1 MSFVHLHSHT
11 SYSLLDGAGKIKE
24 MVQRAAELNMKA
36 LAITDHGNMFG
47 AVEFYDEAKK
57 AGIKPILGMEAYIAP
72 RERQLRKAVEGE
84 SHSYHLVLLAKNET
98 GFKNLMKLSSRAY
111 LEGMYYKPRIDKDIL
126 REYSEGL
133 IATTACMKGE
143 VPYKLRR
150 GQREQAI
157 KAAEEY
163 LEIFGEDFY
172 FEIQNHH
179 IPEEASVYPLMYDL
193 AKEMGVPVIATNDNH
208 YLKKGDHE
216 AHDILLCLQTGK
228 DRDDPNRMR
237 YGTEELYLKSADEMY
252 RLFKDTPEVLE
263 NTLAIEEKINFE
275 IDFKKRYLPE
285 FPIPKS
291 EGSITP
297 DEYLKR
303 LTYRGAEQNYPE
315 LTDEIRKRIDH
326 ELSVIQRMGFAGYFL
341 ITQDFIN
348 AAKEKDI
355 PVGLGRGSAAG
366 SIVSYNLGIT
376 QVDPLKYDL
385 LFERFLNPERISMP
399 DIDID
404 FCAERRDEVIE
415 YVKEKYGR
423 KNVAQIITFGT
434 MASKGVVRDVSR
446 VLKIPIQQA
455 DTISKMIPAKAGKG
469 MPLQKAL
476 NEVPE
481 LKELAER
488 DDPQLK
494 ELFKYSLTLEG
505 IARHTSI
512 HAAGIIITPEETDN
526 YVPLFKTKEGDIAT
540 QWTMGWS
547 EAIGLLKMDFLG
559 LRNLTVIQKAEKLIS
574 KRLGKAFSVS
584 EAPLDD
590 KKTFKLFGDGLTV
603 GVFQFESSGM
613 QEYLKKLKPSRIED
627 LIAMNALYRPGPM
640 SMIGEFID
648 RKYGRHK
655 IEYLHPKLEP
665 ILKETYGIIV
675 YQEQVMRIASDL
687 GGFSLAQADLMRR
700 AMGKKKKEVMEEQR
714 DKFIEGCVAN
724 GIDKKTAKEI
734 AELIVKFAQY
744 GFNKSHSAA
753 YAIIAYQT
761 AYLKTYFPAEF
772 MSANLTTEMN
782 NGDRVMILMEECKKL
797 GLKIKAP
804 DVNYSEG
811 HFVPIEKDV
820 IAFGMEA
827 IKNVGAGAI
836 ASIVEARNAEGP
848 VTNIF
853 DLLKRVDLRLVNKKV
868 LESLVQAGALDSLEG
883 SRSQLFH
890 SIEKASSFAQ
900 EMQGE
905 KNRNKNQLSL
915 FGGETAE
922 QSDSLVSYPELPDV
936 PEWTVTEKLKKEKE
950 LLGFYISGHP
960 LERYRAVVQLFS
972 TPIEDYL
979 PSEEEAEEESKIK
992 PPSVLQV
999 CGQIIEMRTILDKK
1013 QQKMAFVKIEDFKRT
1028 YEVVVFGSVYP
1039 MFEPF
1044 LKADNSVMVVGKMS
1058 SGTSLSDSPIK
1069 LIGEQ
1074 IMPLE
1079 QVPENFTESLLMRIE
1094 KDKINAEKIH
1104 HLKTVLKSSP
1114 GKSRVF
1120 VDLYL
1125 NGGEPFRLQSNSIKI
1140 NLSFNTLNELH
1151 KIIGL
1156 EHLKIKVRER

>member
-24 MVQRAAELNMKA
+24 MVRRAAELNMKA

-47 AVEFYDEAKK
+47 ALEFFDEAKK

-98 GFKNLMKLSSRAY
+98 GFKNLIKLSSRAY
-111 LEGMYYKPRIDKDIL
+111 LEGMYYKPRIDKAIL
-126 REYSEGL
+126 REFSEGL

-179 IPEEASVYPLMYDL
+179 IPEEAAVYPQIYEL

-208 YLKKGDHE
+208 YVNKGDHE

-237 YGTEELYLKSADEMY
+237 YGTEELYLKSPDEMY
-252 RLFKDTPEVLE
+252 QMFKDKSEVLE
-263 NTLAIEEKINFE
+263 NTLAIEEKIDFE
-275 IDFKKRYLPE
+275 VDFSNRYLPE
-285 FPIPKS
+285 FPIPDT

-315 LTDEIRKRIDH
+315 MTDEIKKRIDY
-326 ELSVIQRMGFAGYFL
+326 ELGVIKHMGFAGYFL

-348 AAKEKDI
+348 AAKAKDI

-385 LFERFLNPERISMP
+385 LFERFLNPDRISMP

-404 FCAERRDEVIE
+404 FCVERRDEVIE

-446 VLKIPIQQA
+446 ALKIPIQQA

-469 MPLQKAL
+469 MPLQKAIE
-476 NEVPE
+476 EVPE
-481 LKELAER
+481 IKELAER
-488 DDPQLK
+488 EDPQLK
-494 ELFKYSLTLEG
+494 ELFKYALTLEG

-574 KRLGKAFSVS
+574 KRLGKKFSVS

-640 SMIGEFID
+640 SMIDEFID

-655 IEYLHPKLEP
+655 IEYLHPDLEP

-714 DKFIEGCVAN
+714 DKFIAGCIEN
-724 GIDKKTAKEI
+724 GIEKKTAKEI

-761 AYLKTYFPAEF
+761 AYLKTHYPAEF

-782 NGDRVMILMEECKKL
+782 NGDRVMILMDECKKI

-836 ASIVEARNAEGP
+836 ASIVQAREEEGP
-848 VTNIF
+848 VRNIF

-868 LESLVQAGALDSLEG
+868 LESLIQAGALDSLEG
-883 SRSQLFH
+883 SRAQLFH

-900 EMQGE
+900 DMQGE

-915 FGGETAE
+915 FGAAGAAE
-922 QSDSLVSYPELPDV
+922 QTDSLVSYPELPDV
-936 PEWTVTEKLKKEKE
+936 PEWSVMEKLKKEKE

-960 LERYRAVVQLFS
+960 LERYRSVVQLFS
-972 TPIEDYL
+972 TPIDDYL
-979 PSEEEAEEESKIK
+979 PSEEEEESKIK

-999 CGQIIEMRTILDKK
+999 CGQIIDMRTILDKK

-1028 YEVVVFGSVYP
+1028 YEIVVFSSVYP

-1044 LKADNSVMVVGKMS
+1044 LKADNMVMVVGKLS
-1058 SGTSLSDSPIK
+1058 LGTSLSDSPIK
-1069 LIGEQ
+1069 LIGDQ
-1074 IMPLE
+1074 IMPME
-1079 QVPENFTESLLMRIE
+1079 QVPENLTDSLLMRIS
-1094 KDKINAEKIH
+1094 KDKVDSDKLH

-1114 GKSRVF
+1114 GKSKVF
-1120 VDLYL
+1120 FDLQM
-1125 NGGEPFRLQSNSIKI
+1125 NGGNPFRLLSNSIKI
-1140 NLSFNTLNELH
+1140 SLSFNTLTEID
-1151 KIIGL
+1151 KILGL
-1156 EHLKIKVRER
+1156 EQLKIQVRER

>member
-1 MSFVHLHSHT
+1 
-11 SYSLLDGAGKIKE
+11 
-24 MVQRAAELNMKA
+24 MKA

-47 AVEFYDEAKK
+47 ALEFYDEAKK

-84 SHSYHLVLLAKNET
+84 SHSYHLVLLAKNEV
-98 GFKNLMKLSSRAY
+98 GFKNLMKLSSKAY
-111 LEGMYYKPRIDKDIL
+111 LEGMYYKPRIDKTIL
-126 REYSEGL
+126 KEYSEGL

-150 GQREQAI
+150 GMREQAI

-163 LEIFGEDFY
+163 LEIFGDDFY

-179 IPEEASVYPLMYDL
+179 IPEEASVYPLMYEL

-252 RLFKDTPEVLE
+252 QLFKETPEVLE
-263 NTLAIEEKINFE
+263 NTLAIEEKIDLK

-285 FPIPKS
+285 FPIPAS
-291 EGSITP
+291 EGNISP

-303 LTYRGAEQNYPE
+303 LTYRGAEKNYPE
-315 LTDEIRKRIDH
+315 LTDEIKKRIDY
-326 ELSVIQRMGFAGYFL
+326 ELSVIQHMGFAGYFL

-348 AAKEKDI
+348 AAKAQDI

-385 LFERFLNPERISMP
+385 LFERFLNPDRISMP

-404 FCAERRDEVIE
+404 FCVERRDEVIE

-469 MPLQKAL
+469 MPLQKAIE
-476 NEVPE
+476 EVPE
-481 LKELAER
+481 IKELAER

-574 KRLGKAFSVS
+574 KRIGKRFSVS
-584 EAPLDD
+584 EAPIDD
-590 KKTFKLFGDGLTV
+590 PKTFKLFGDGLTV

-640 SMIGEFID
+640 SMIDEFID

-714 DKFIEGCVAN
+714 DKFIAGCIEN

-761 AYLKTYFPAEF
+761 AYLKTHYPAEF

-782 NGDRVMILMEECKKL
+782 NGDRVMILMDECKKI

-836 ASIVEARNAEGP
+836 ASIVQAREEEGP
-848 VTNIF
+848 VKTIF
-853 DLLKRVDLRLVNKKV
+853 DLLQRVDLRLVNKKV
-868 LESLVQAGALDSLEG
+868 LESLIQAGALDSLEG
-883 SRSQLFH
+883 TRAQLFH

-900 EMQGE
+900 DMQGE

-915 FGGETAE
+915 FGGPGTED
-922 QSDSLVSYPELPDV
+922 QSDALVTYPELPEV
-936 PEWTVTEKLKKEKE
+936 SEWTVMEKLKKEKE

-960 LERYRAVVQLFS
+960 LERYRPVVQLFS
-972 TPIEDYL
+972 TPIDEYL
-979 PSEEEAEEESKIK
+979 PAEGEEAAENMIK
-992 PPSVLQV
+992 PPSTLQV
-999 CGQIIEMRTILDKK
+999 CGQIIELRTILDKK

-1028 YEVVVFGSVYP
+1028 YEIVVFGSVYP
-1039 MFEPF
+1039 LFEPF
-1044 LKADNSVMVVGKMS
+1044 LKADTMVMVQGKIS
-1058 SGTSLSDSPIK
+1058 SGSSLADSPIK
-1069 LIGEQ
+1069 LIGDQ
-1074 IMPLE
+1074 ILPME
-1079 QVPENFTESLLMRIE
+1079 QVPERLTESLLVHIV
-1094 KDKINAEKIH
+1094 KDTINADKLH
-1104 HLKTVLKSSP
+1104 YLKTVLKSSP

-1120 VDLYL
+1120 FDLQL
-1125 NGGEPFRLQSNSIKI
+1125 NGGAPVRLLSNSIKI
-1140 NLSFNTLNELH
+1140 SLSFNTLTELD

-1156 EHLKIKVRER
+1156 EHMKIQVRER

>member
-24 MVQRAAELNMKA
+24 MVRRAAELNMKA

-47 AVEFYDEAKK
+47 ALEFFDEAKK

-98 GFKNLMKLSSRAY
+98 GFKNLIKLSSRAY
-111 LEGMYYKPRIDKDIL
+111 LEGMYYKPRIDKAIL
-126 REYSEGL
+126 REFSEGL

-179 IPEEASVYPLMYDL
+179 IPEEAAVYPQIYEL

-208 YLKKGDHE
+208 YVNKGDHE

-237 YGTEELYLKSADEMY
+237 YGTEELYLKSPDEMY
-252 RLFKDTPEVLE
+252 QMFKDKSEVLE
-263 NTLAIEEKINFE
+263 NTLAIEEKIDFE
-275 IDFKKRYLPE
+275 VDFSNRYLPE
-285 FPIPKS
+285 FPIPDT

-315 LTDEIRKRIDH
+315 MTDEIKKRIDY
-326 ELSVIQRMGFAGYFL
+326 ELGVIKHMGFAGYFL

-348 AAKEKDI
+348 AAKAKDI

-385 LFERFLNPERISMP
+385 LFERFLNPDRISMP

-404 FCAERRDEVIE
+404 FCVERRDEVIE

-469 MPLQKAL
+469 MPLQKAIE
-476 NEVPE
+476 EVPE
-481 LKELAER
+481 IKELAER
-488 DDPQLK
+488 EDPQLK
-494 ELFKYSLTLEG
+494 ELFKYALTLEG

-574 KRLGKAFSVS
+574 KRLGKKFSVS

-640 SMIGEFID
+640 SMIDEFID

-655 IEYLHPKLEP
+655 IEYLHPDLEP

-714 DKFIEGCVAN
+714 DKFIAGCIEN
-724 GIDKKTAKEI
+724 GIEKKTAKEI

-761 AYLKTYFPAEF
+761 AYLKTHYPAEF

-782 NGDRVMILMEECKKL
+782 NGDRVMILMDECKKI

-836 ASIVEARNAEGP
+836 ASIVQAREEEGP
-848 VTNIF
+848 VRNIF

-868 LESLVQAGALDSLEG
+868 LESLIQAGALDSLEG
-883 SRSQLFH
+883 SRAQLFH

-900 EMQGE
+900 DMQGE

-915 FGGETAE
+915 FGAAGAAE
-922 QSDSLVSYPELPDV
+922 QTDSLVSYPELPDV
-936 PEWTVTEKLKKEKE
+936 PEWSVMEKLKKEKE

-960 LERYRAVVQLFS
+960 LERYRSVVQLFS
-972 TPIEDYL
+972 TPIDDYL
-979 PSEEEAEEESKIK
+979 PSEEEEESKIK

-999 CGQIIEMRTILDKK
+999 CGQIIDMRTILDKK

-1028 YEVVVFGSVYP
+1028 YEIVVFSSVYP

-1044 LKADNSVMVVGKMS
+1044 LKADNMVMVVGKLS
-1058 SGTSLSDSPIK
+1058 LGTSLSDSPIK
-1069 LIGEQ
+1069 LIGDQ
-1074 IMPLE
+1074 IMPME
-1079 QVPENFTESLLMRIE
+1079 QVPENLTDSLLMRIS
-1094 KDKINAEKIH
+1094 KDKVDSDKLH

-1114 GKSRVF
+1114 GKSKVF
-1120 VDLYL
+1120 FDLQM
-1125 NGGEPFRLQSNSIKI
+1125 NGGNPFRLLSNSIKI
-1140 NLSFNTLNELH
+1140 SLSFNTLTEID
-1151 KIIGL
+1151 KILGL
-1156 EHLKIKVRER
+1156 EQLKIQVRER